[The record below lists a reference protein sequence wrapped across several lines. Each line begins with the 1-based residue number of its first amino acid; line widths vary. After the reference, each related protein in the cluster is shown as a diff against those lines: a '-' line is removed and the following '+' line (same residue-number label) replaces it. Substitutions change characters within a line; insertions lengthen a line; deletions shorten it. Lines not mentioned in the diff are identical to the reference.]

1 MACRLIKEHYNE
13 DPTNDAFFKE
23 IYEKNVDEAFD
34 QIDTDE
40 LVVLNRALL
49 DSQIN
54 SFIRASSPNNS
65 PNNPLNNSTNN
76 STNKSP
82 TSFIM
87 NGAVDRVKED
97 VESIYTSTLSIKTAP
112 QAFNGVILPYE
123 NNIIFA
129 GSYIIVLIDE
139 IKHTLKLRNSF
150 DIGGRKYLEY
160 ETIEKI
166 TLSIQETI
174 KICIQNVCG
183 KTCHKEFALYVGDII
198 DNVLLIAGSETYRV
212 GDIIQINDELHHIS
226 FATTTTTEDITQR
239 HITVDGDITHI
250 SVGDRVINVSENP
263 VFTFYS

>member
-82 TSFIM
+82 TSFI
-87 NGAVDRVKED
+87 
-97 VESIYTSTLSIKTAP
+97 
-112 QAFNGVILPYE
+112 
-123 NNIIFA
+123 
-129 GSYIIVLIDE
+129 
-139 IKHTLKLRNSF
+139 
-150 DIGGRKYLEY
+150 
-160 ETIEKI
+160 
-166 TLSIQETI
+166 
-174 KICIQNVCG
+174 
-183 KTCHKEFALYVGDII
+183 
-198 DNVLLIAGSETYRV
+198 
-212 GDIIQINDELHHIS
+212 
-226 FATTTTTEDITQR
+226 
-239 HITVDGDITHI
+239 
-250 SVGDRVINVSENP
+250 
-263 VFTFYS
+263 